1 MPLPAGK
8 RGLKVI
14 IAGAGHAA
22 HLAGA
27 MAAQTTLPVIGVPID
42 SSCLQGMDALLS
54 TVQMPPGIPV
64 ATMAV
69 GKSGAKNAGLLAV
82 QMLALSNAELA
93 GMLIEYKRQMA
104 AEVERKAQKL
114 AGYR

>member
-1 MPLPAGK
+1 MQL
-8 RGLKVI
+8 I
-14 IAGAGHAA
+14 
-22 HLAGA
+22 LAGA

-82 QMLALSNAELA
+82 QMLALSDDDLA
-93 GMLIEYKRQMA
+93 AMLVDYKKQMA
-104 AEVERKAQKL
+104 DEVERKAQKL